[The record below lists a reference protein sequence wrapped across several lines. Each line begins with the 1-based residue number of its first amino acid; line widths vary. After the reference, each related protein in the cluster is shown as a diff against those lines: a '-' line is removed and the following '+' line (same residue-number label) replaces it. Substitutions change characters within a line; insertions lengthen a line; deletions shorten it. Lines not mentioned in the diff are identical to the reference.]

1 VGLGEGKCDSGIW
14 RFHAF
19 RQRLFH
25 FSCMSLQYDCYY
37 FRQNVEV
44 GRPVLDV
51 GRCYS
56 SLQFVAL
63 CVVLALKVDVS
74 GASYAL

>member
-1 VGLGEGKCDSGIW
+1 
-14 RFHAF
+14 
-19 RQRLFH
+19 
-25 FSCMSLQYDCYY
+25 MSLQYDCYY

-63 CVVLALKVDVS
+63 CIVLALKVDVS